1 MKLLAK
7 PLKRFALTKIAP
19 KAGLKARAKCFGAVR
34 KRRLEHERG
43 VVGTEDPVT
52 RGPNL
57 GMAPTKVATADR
69 RKDIASDQ
77 GDQPLEAGPGIGIGI
92 DSNEEAHS
100 VDRRFDPLTAAASDR
115 RRES

>member
-1 MKLLAK
+1 VKLLAN
-7 PLKRFALTKIAP
+7 PLKRFALTEIAP
-19 KAGLKARAKCFGAVR
+19 KAGLKARAKCFVAVR

-43 VVGTEDPVT
+43 VVGAEDPVT

-69 RKDIASDQ
+69 GKDIASDQ
-77 GDQPLEAGPGIGIGI
+77 GDQPLEAVPGIGI

-100 VDRRFDPLTAAASDR
+100 ADRRFDPLTAAASDR